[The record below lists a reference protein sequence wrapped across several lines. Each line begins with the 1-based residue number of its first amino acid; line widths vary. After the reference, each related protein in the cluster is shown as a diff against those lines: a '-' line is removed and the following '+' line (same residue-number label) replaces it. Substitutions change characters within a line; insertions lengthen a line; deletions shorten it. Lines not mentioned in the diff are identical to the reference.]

1 MSMPD
6 NELKNKIRQ
15 MERERSQTRLSETV
29 STQSHE
35 PSLTLDFNNNLMQ
48 MAS

>member
-1 MSMPD
+1 MSMPEK
-6 NELKNKIRQ
+6 ELKNKIRQ

-29 STQSHE
+29 STQSYE
-35 PSLTLDFNNNLMQ
+35 PSLKLDFNNNLMQ